1 MLKQTQIPSSAATS
15 PALERQLKRL
25 VGCFYELSERL
36 MVRQPPRATMPE
48 IELSQQEF
56 RLVAAIG
63 HKGSAIMSDLAG
75 ILNVPLSTATHTVD
89 KLVAKELVERGRAD
103 RDRRIVL
110 VELSEKGRRLH
121 QSCLE
126 CQLAMGRTMLE
137 ALSPGEREIF
147 LELMAKMTQPVPDAG
162 GRDAT

>member
-1 MLKQTQIPSSAATS
+1 MLKQTESRASAATERV
-15 PALERQLKRL
+15 LERQLKQL

-36 MVRQPPRATMPE
+36 MVRQPPRDAMPE
-48 IELSQQEF
+48 VELSPQEI
-56 RLVAAIG
+56 RVVAALG
-63 HKGSAIMSDLAG
+63 HKGSTIMSDLAG
-75 ILNVPLSTATHTVD
+75 MLNVPLSTATHTVD
-89 KLVAKELVERGRAD
+89 KLVAKELVERGRGD

-110 VELSEKGRRLH
+110 VELSGKGRRLH

-147 LELMAKMTQPVPDAG
+147 LELMAKMTQPAIVTN
-162 GRDAT
+162 RE

>member
-1 MLKQTQIPSSAATS
+1 MLKQTENRPIVETS
-15 PALERQLKRL
+15 PALARQLRQL

-36 MVRQPPRATMPE
+36 MVRQPPRASLPE
-48 IELSQQEF
+48 VELSHAEF
-56 RLVAAIG
+56 RLVAALG
-63 HKGSAIMSDLAG
+63 HKDSAIMSDLAG
-75 ILNVPLSTATHTVD
+75 MLNVPLSTATHTVD
-89 KLVAKELVERGRAD
+89 KLVAKGLVERGRAD
-103 RDRRIVL
+103 KDRRIVL

-147 LELMAKMTQPVPDAG
+147 LELMAKMTQPAPVVDRSDAI
-162 GRDAT
+162 

>member
-1 MLKQTQIPSSAATS
+1 MLKQTETS
-15 PALERQLKRL
+15 PSAEISPPLARQLRQL

-36 MVRQPPRATMPE
+36 VVRQPPRSTQPE
-48 IELSQQEF
+48 VELSQAEF
-56 RLVAAIG
+56 RLIAVLG
-63 HKGSAIMSDLAG
+63 HKGNAIMSDLAAM
-75 ILNVPLSTATHTVD
+75 LNVPMSTATHTVD
-89 KLVAKELVERGRAD
+89 KLVSKGLVERGRAD

-110 VELSEKGRRLH
+110 VALSEKGRQLH

-147 LELMAKMTQPVPDAG
+147 LELMVKMTQPAPVVD
-162 GRDAT
+162 RSDAT

>member
-1 MLKQTQIPSSAATS
+1 MLKQTEHRASSAVS
-15 PALERQLKRL
+15 PALARQMKQL
-25 VGCFYELSERL
+25 VDCFYKLSERL
-36 MVRQPPRATMPE
+36 MVRQPPRDTRPE
-48 IELSQQEF
+48 VELSHAEF
-56 RLVAAIG
+56 RLVAALG

-75 ILNVPLSTATHTVD
+75 MLNVPLSTATHTVD
-89 KLVAKELVERGRAD
+89 KLVAKGLVERGRGD

-110 VELSEKGRRLH
+110 VDLSEKGRRLH

-147 LELMAKMTQPVPDAG
+147 LELMAKMTHDAALVD
-162 GRDAT
+162 RSDTT

>member
-1 MLKQTQIPSSAATS
+1 MLKQTQFRPSAATS
-15 PALERQLKRL
+15 PARERQLKQL

-36 MVRQPPRATMPE
+36 MVRQPPRAAMPE
-48 IELSQQEF
+48 VELSQQEF
-56 RLVAAIG
+56 RLVAALG
-63 HKGSAIMSDLAG
+63 HRGSVIMTDLAG
-75 ILNVPLSTATHTVD
+75 MLNIPLSTATHTVD
-89 KLVAKELVERGRAD
+89 KLVAKELVKRSRAD

-126 CQLAMGRTMLE
+126 CQLAMGRTMLD

-147 LELMAKMTQPVPDAG
+147 LELMAKMTGPAAAAGRSDAK
-162 GRDAT
+162 

>member
-1 MLKQTQIPSSAATS
+1 
-15 PALERQLKRL
+15 
-25 VGCFYELSERL
+25 